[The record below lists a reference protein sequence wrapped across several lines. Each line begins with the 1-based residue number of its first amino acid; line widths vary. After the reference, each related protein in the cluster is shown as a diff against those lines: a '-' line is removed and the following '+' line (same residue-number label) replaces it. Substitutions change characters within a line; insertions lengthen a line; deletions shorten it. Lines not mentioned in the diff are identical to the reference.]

1 MKGSH
6 LIIFRYLAR
15 QVFVSM
21 LSVTFIL
28 LLVFMSGRFIRYLD
42 KVASGRLSADVLFPV
57 MAYRL
62 PEFLQ
67 VILPLG
73 FYIGIL
79 LAYGR
84 MYLESEMTVLH
95 SCGMSRNR
103 LLKMSLSLSVLIAIF
118 VGTTSLYATPW
129 GFQKAKDLLTE
140 SANLSEFELLFAG
153 RFQEQRSQGRVTYV
167 ESISDDKKTLFGVYI
182 AETERQ
188 SQTYAEYGVMNTNET
203 TGEKFLLLHNGT
215 RYLGSPGENAFK
227 VMQFDMLGVRID
239 DQTVKEA
246 KSYKIAARPTSQLL
260 SAQDNASAAEL
271 QWRLSLP
278 FLAPIVCLLAVAF
291 SKVNPRQGRFV
302 HLFPAML
309 IYVAYLGLLMTARS
323 KVEKGDLPP
332 AIGMWAVHALFFV
345 ISLLMLYRENIVNL
359 LKSKRSSVPE

>member
-1 MKGSH
+1 
-6 LIIFRYLAR
+6 
-15 QVFVSM
+15 M

-28 LLVFMSGRFIRYLD
+28 LMVFMSGRFIRYLD
-42 KVASGRLSADVLFPV
+42 KVASGRLSAEVLFPV

-67 VILPLG
+67 LILPLG

-95 SCGMSRNR
+95 SCGMSRNQ
-103 LLKMSLSLSVLIAIF
+103 LLKKSLVLSAFIALV
-118 VGTTSLYATPW
+118 VGTTSIYATPW

-140 SANLSEFELLFAG
+140 SAKLSEFELLFAG

-167 ESISDDKKTLFGVYI
+167 ESISEDKKTLYGVYI
-182 AETERQ
+182 AEPTRN
-188 SQTYAEYGVMNTNET
+188 SQTYADHGVMDINEV
-203 TGEKFLLLHNGT
+203 TGEKFLLLFDGT
-215 RYLGSPGENAFK
+215 RYLGSPGTKAYK
-227 VMQFDMLGVRID
+227 VMHFDKLGVRID
-239 DQTVKEA
+239 DQSAQEA
-246 KSYKIAARPTSQLL
+246 KSYKISARPTRQLL
-260 SAQDNASAAEL
+260 GAEDKASMAEL
-271 QWRLSLP
+271 QWRISLP

-291 SKVNPRQGRFV
+291 SRVNPRQGRFV

-323 KVEKGDLPP
+323 KVEKGELSPDIGLWGVHGLFI
-332 AIGMWAVHALFFV
+332 AIALG
-345 ISLLMLYRENIVNL
+345 LLYREQIGGVFNRTKV
-359 LKSKRSSVPE
+359 